1 MTYAQTVQWLEKRMT
16 SAERAYVCSA
26 NVDQLVRLR
35 ADPQFAA
42 TYRGAALVVPD
53 GMPVVWAA
61 RLLGKPV
68 RERVAGIDLLL
79 GMCRLAVQHSY
90 RCFLLGSRP
99 WVVAAAAAALEHRF
113 PGLRVCGREPGY
125 FEDHAAVVARINA
138 ARPDLLFVGM
148 GSPRQEI
155 WLGRHFPQLTCR
167 LALPVGGA
175 FEVLAGRRSRA
186 PVRLQKAGL
195 EWAWR
200 LAQEPRRLARRY
212 LVDDLRFLPMVL
224 RELCR
229 LSGE

>member
-1 MTYAQTVQWLEKRMT
+1 
-16 SAERAYVCSA
+16 
-26 NVDQLVRLR
+26 
-35 ADPQFAA
+35 
-42 TYRGAALVVPD
+42 
-53 GMPVVWAA
+53 
-61 RLLGKPV
+61 
-68 RERVAGIDLLL
+68 
-79 GMCRLAVQHSY
+79 
-90 RCFLLGSRP
+90 
-99 WVVAAAAAALEHRF
+99 
-113 PGLRVCGREPGY
+113 
-125 FEDHAAVVARINA
+125 
-138 ARPDLLFVGM
+138 M